1 MYEAYWGLR
10 ERPFEQLADARFY
23 YPSDAHQGAL
33 LKLRYAIEHRRAA
46 ALLTGPSGSGKTQI
60 LHKLSDLL
68 PTAYQPLVHLR
79 FPQMPAD
86 QLLAYLADELAPAP
100 TDSSWNGSIQ
110 LPLRRIQQSLLARWR
125 QQRHTVVVIDEAHVL
140 RSAES
145 WETVRLLLNLQHQ
158 NQMLLT
164 MILVG
169 QSPILAALRDFPE
182 LEERLEMKCTL
193 SRWSATE
200 SAAYLEHRLRVAGA
214 SRSIFTASAL
224 DALHDLCEGTPRKL
238 NRLADLALVVGYA
251 EESPQI
257 DDAQVQAVAADMLMP
272 ASD

>member
-1 MYEAYWGLR
+1 MYEAYWGLQ
-10 ERPFEQLADARFY
+10 ERPFEQLAEARFY

-60 LHKLSDLL
+60 LHKLTDLL
-68 PTAYQPLVHLR
+68 PAAYQPLVHVV

-86 QLLAYLADELAPAP
+86 QLLAYLADEL
-100 TDSSWNGSIQ
+100 DSTHHDLNENSSLQWQ
-110 LPLRRIQQSLLARWR
+110 LRRIQQSLLARWR
-125 QQRHTVVVIDEAHVL
+125 QQRHTVIVLDEAHVL
-140 RSAES
+140 RCADS

-193 SRWSATE
+193 TRFTATE
-200 SAAYLEHRLRVAGA
+200 SSAYLEHRLRVAGA
-214 SRSIFTASAL
+214 SRSIFTPPAL
-224 DALHDLCEGTPRKL
+224 DALHDLCDGIPRKL

-257 DDAQVQAVAADMLMP
+257 DEAQVQAVAADMLMP